1 MVQLTPGK
9 ALFVIE
15 RLIADKKVTRARVEK
30 IAGQVDQEISTLE
43 RRLAM
48 LRGGEAVGVATQSKG
63 AQKRPTSA
71 ATAASRRLQGQ
82 YLGLI
87 RQIPA
92 SQRGKFKKVAA
103 TKGREQAVRMLRTE
117 LATR

>member
-15 RLIADKKVTRARVEK
+15 RLIADKKVTRTQVEK
-30 IAGQVDQEISTLE
+30 IAGQLDQEISTLE

-48 LRGGEAVGVATQSKG
+48 LRGGEAVSAGAEHRG

-92 SQRGKFKKVAA
+92 AQRGRFKKVAA
-103 TKGREQAVRMLRTE
+103 TKGRELAVRMLRAE
-117 LATR
+117 LAKR